1 VAGPGT
7 LGRRRVNHTRDCK
20 GVDMSIGDVVSVL
33 DPDTGVVAIGRAV
46 ALVDFGGGEV
56 WASIKTTFG
65 VFIGIIC
72 EVVNA
77 LP

>member
-33 DPDTGVVAIGRAV
+33 DPDTGVVALGRAV
-46 ALVDFGGGEV
+46 AVVELGGET
-56 WASIKTTFG
+56 WASIKSMFG
-65 VFIGIIC
+65 FFVGIIC
-72 EVVNA
+72 EVINA